1 MGTVYFIVNAVLYL
15 SLAALCTCRHG
26 QTSRGSGF
34 VVLDNSGHSEYLV
47 IYGGLQ
53 LGLGL
58 FYGMLARQPEYAPLG
73 AVFSLLLY
81 LPIVLY
87 RLGTWLIYRP
97 TSVVTRGTTV
107 LEILLLVWAF
117 IIWRSLSI

>member
-1 MGTVYFIVNAVLYL
+1 MAAVYFLVNAVLYL
-15 SLAALCTCRHG
+15 SLAVLCTFRSE

-34 VVLDNSGHSEYLV
+34 VVLDNSGRSEYLV

-58 FYGMLARQPEYAPLG
+58 FYVLLARRSEYADLG
-73 AVFSLLLY
+73 VAFSLLLY

-87 RLGTWLIYRP
+87 RLGTWLVYRP
-97 TSVVTRGTTV
+97 TSAVTRGTAG
-107 LEILLLVWAF
+107 LEVLLLVWAF
-117 IIWRSLSI
+117 IIWRARSI